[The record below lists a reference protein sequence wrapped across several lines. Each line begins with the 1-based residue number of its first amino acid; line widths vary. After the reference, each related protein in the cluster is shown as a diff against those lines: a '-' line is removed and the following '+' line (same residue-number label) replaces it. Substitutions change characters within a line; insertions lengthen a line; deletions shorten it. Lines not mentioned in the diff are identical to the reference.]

1 MKIYESEAKRYI
13 YEKEGEANDCR
24 ENQKEQRENVIKK

>member
-1 MKIYESEAKRYI
+1 MKAKQRGIYT
-13 YEKEGEANDCR
+13 EKDGEANDCG